1 VSPSVD
7 SLLQVDDVRLSLRN
21 HRIRVSSFVSGPL
34 GILEERLRENM
45 EDRQL
50 SEDGTAMAV
59 DFESMLKRDSGRVEI
74 SDRPG
79 WTKAESR
86 GEE

>member
-1 VSPSVD
+1 MSPSVD
-7 SLLQVDDVRLSLRN
+7 SRRQLDVRLSLRN
-21 HRIRVSSFVSGPL
+21 HRIKVSSFVSAPL
-34 GILEERLRENM
+34 GILEERLREKM
-45 EDRQL
+45 DDRQL
-50 SEDGTAMAV
+50 SVGGTAMVV
-59 DFESMLKRDSGRVEI
+59 DFESMLKRDSGRDEI